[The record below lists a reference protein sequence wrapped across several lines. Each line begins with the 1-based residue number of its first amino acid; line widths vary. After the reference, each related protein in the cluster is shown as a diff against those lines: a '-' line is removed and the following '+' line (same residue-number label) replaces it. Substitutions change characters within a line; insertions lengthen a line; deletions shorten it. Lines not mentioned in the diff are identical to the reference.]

1 MILVPP
7 GVRILLAA
15 RPVDFRKGMD
25 GLAALVQQ
33 ALRADPFR
41 GDVFIFRPKR
51 PSAVAVRHQDELA
64 VAEVAA
70 RLNLPEATVYNW
82 LHKGRLPARR
92 VAAAWHTLWLLRLD
106 DVEALLC
113 QRTGGGRLP
122 PRQAAP

>member
-1 MILVPP
+1 MRALLTRM
-7 GVRILLAA
+7 GVLSTS
-15 RPVDFRKGMD
+15 
-25 GLAALVQQ
+25 
-33 ALRADPFR
+33 
-41 GDVFIFRPKR
+41 PKR
-51 PSAVAVRHQDELA
+51 PSAVVARHEDELT